1 MIYDLFKKYGK
12 LHRDNDPAFIF
23 YREDGSIW
31 SERYYMAGILQR
43 EDGDPAI
50 IRYDIDEEN
59 PSLEEYYIVGRVVYK

>member
-1 MIYDLFKKYGK
+1 
-12 LHRDNDPAFIF
+12 
-23 YREDGSIW
+23 
-31 SERYYMAGILQR
+31 MAGILQR